1 MRPVRLELNGFA
13 SFRDPAAVDFTDAD
27 YFALVGPTG
36 SGKSTILDALTFAL
50 YGSAYRWGR
59 SNAIA
64 YALAP
69 TSNRC
74 TVALTFDVGNQRYQ
88 VAREVRRVG
97 SSTIQQKA
105 VSLVR
110 FTDPSAVT
118 IDPDGPQPEVLAGEI
133 KELNA

>member
-13 SFRDPAAVDFTDAD
+13 GFRAPTVVDFTDTD

-74 TVALTFDVGNQRYQ
+74 MIVS
-88 VAREVRRVG
+88 VG
-97 SSTIQQKA
+97 SS
-105 VSLVR
+105 
-110 FTDPSAVT
+110 
-118 IDPDGPQPEVLAGEI
+118 
-133 KELNA
+133 NA

>member
-13 SFRDPAAVDFTDAD
+13 SFRDPAEVDFTDAD

-50 YGSAYRWGR
+50 YGSAYRWG
-59 SNAIA
+59 
-64 YALAP
+64 AP
-69 TSNRC
+69 TPSPTPWPPPRTDA
-74 TVALTFDVGNQRYQ
+74 TVALTFDVGPNRYQ

-105 VSLVR
+105 VTWCASPTR
-110 FTDPSAVT
+110 TP
-118 IDPDGPQPEVLAGEI
+118 
-133 KELNA
+133 